1 MIEMNVPVERD
12 SSAYRVSFD
21 MGNYVPVLKFDTGA
35 RYTVI
40 SARILYRD
48 VSDEQLRNMTEYC
61 EKNYTK
67 GKEQFLSASG
77 DIICGYPATFHNVKV
92 GDAVLPKFNF
102 YLIPE
107 NKRDIA
113 LLGYDFIEHCNGSF
127 NMEKNIILTEF
138 NDEAYGAPEGA
149 IEGDELISLI
159 DSLAE

>member
-21 MGNYVPVLKFDTGA
+21 MGNHVPVLKFDTGA

-48 VSDEQLRNMTEYC
+48 ISDERLRHIAEYC
-61 EKNYTK
+61 EKNYAM

-77 DIICGYPATFHNVKV
+77 DTICGFPATFHNVRI
-92 GDAVLPKFNF
+92 GDTVLPKFNF
-102 YLIPE
+102 YLILE

-113 LLGYDFIEHCNGSF
+113 LLGYDFIEHCNGSL

-138 NDEAYGAPEGA
+138 NDEAYGVPKGA
-149 IEGDELISLI
+149 IEGDELILLI